1 MRLVRLRMRNIRSYL
16 EAQVDFD
23 DGITLFEGD
32 IGSGKSTILLA
43 IEFAL
48 FGLGDTDS
56 AHLLRHG
63 AKDGEVELHIRVSG
77 RPVRLLRTL
86 KRKVKKALVD
96 KCVIDDDGSV
106 SELTSADMKPRVLEL
121 LQYNENPDPK
131 AKSDIFRF
139 GVYTPQEDM
148 RTILDTR
155 GKMRDQRKETIR
167 RALHIQE
174 FRVARDNLKLVA
186 SEVSSRAREHR
197 KMAEGID
204 DAKTKLERAQ
214 GELEDERKSGEK
226 AVGDLKD
233 AEVKELEI
241 RKRRTALEDQQRKIT
256 EMARRVEGC
265 RTAVAKATSG
275 LEVAKAR
282 LDSVEKE
289 LERRRV
295 QLKRAEELEVVPALL
310 AEIEATAAKVSDLR
324 DTHQSALQKFT
335 GLEAGLK
342 RCTDAKEGIDKL
354 EEDLQVIVGKT
365 EDRERLET
373 EQSRIDIDM
382 SEFERDRTRA
392 QTKLDQLKAEL
403 DEVSSLDG
411 EAECPRCRQPLTAE
425 HLEGLMERN
434 RKESRKLT
442 GEVRESASRYNRL
455 GDRRK
460 EVADGLRD
468 LADGEKQR
476 AIIREKIRQA
486 KEEASCE
493 DGIRAEI
500 AGLEVERKAQEL
512 EDARKELDEGRHKE
526 LLELDAERK
535 GLLKQLDLS
544 VDAESKVAVHEDH
557 LHEAGVSLEG
567 ASKELENAE
576 RDLAEARSV
585 HDETALARTREEH
598 DEANRTLG
606 GLRNELR
613 DRDER
618 IKMAEARV
626 RERSDELAKLQV
638 QRKEMES
645 HLELHRWLT
654 NCIRPALETIELE
667 VLSMMHDE
675 MDAAAKTWFERLV
688 EDPDLELEVDEE
700 FAPTVTQ
707 QGYEI
712 SVEALSGGER
722 TALAFAY
729 RLALNGLVQRIAAPG
744 QANLL
749 LLDEP
754 TDGFSREQLIRMG
767 GVLRDLEADQIV
779 VVSHDREL
787 RAFSNHVYVVHKVG
801 GASQVSPGA

>member
-1 MRLVRLRMRNIRSYL
+1 MRLVRLRMRNIRSYR
-16 EAQVDFD
+16 EAQVEFG

-63 AKDGEVELHIRVSG
+63 AKDGEVELHIQVSG

-96 KCVIDDDGSV
+96 RCVIDDDGNV

-121 LQYNENPDPK
+121 LQFNENPDPK

-167 RALHIQE
+167 RALRIQE

-186 SEVSSRAREHR
+186 SEVNSRAREHR

-204 DAKTKLERAQ
+204 DSEAKLERAR
-214 GELEDERKSGEK
+214 GELEDEGKSRDK
-226 AVGDLKD
+226 AVGDLKG
-233 AEVKELEI
+233 AEVEELET

-256 EMARRVEGC
+256 EMARQVEGC
-265 RTAVAKATSG
+265 RTAVAKASSG

-282 LDSVEKE
+282 LDSVKKE
-289 LERRRV
+289 LERRIA
-295 QLKRAEELEVVPALL
+295 QLKRVEELEEVPTLL
-310 AEIEATAAKVSDLR
+310 EEIEVAAAKVSELR

-335 GLEAGLK
+335 GLRAELK
-342 RCTDAKEGIDKL
+342 RCTDAKESIDGF
-354 EEDLQVIVGKT
+354 EEDLQVIVGKA

-373 EQSRIDIDM
+373 EQSTIEADM
-382 SEFERDRTRA
+382 TEFERERTRA

-425 HLEGLMERN
+425 HLEGLLERN

-460 EVADGLRD
+460 EVVDGLRD
-468 LADGEKQR
+468 LAEGEKQR
-476 AIIREKIRQA
+476 AILRERIIQA
-486 KEEASCE
+486 KEEASRE
-493 DGIRAEI
+493 DGIREQI
-500 AGLEVERKAQEL
+500 AGLEVERRAQEL

-526 LLELDAERK
+526 LLEQDAERR

-544 VDAESKVAVHEDH
+544 VDAESKVTAHEDR
-557 LHEAGVSLEG
+557 LHEAGILLEG
-567 ASKELENAE
+567 ASEELENAE
-576 RDLAEARSV
+576 RDLTEARGA

-613 DRDER
+613 DREER

-626 RERSDELAKLQV
+626 RERSEELAKLEA
-638 QRKEMES
+638 QRMDMES

-654 NCIRPALETIELE
+654 HSIRPALEEIELE

-675 MDAAAKTWFERLV
+675 MDAAAKKWFERLV

-707 QGYEI
+707 QGYDI
-712 SVEALSGGER
+712 SVDALSGGER

-729 RLALNGLVQRIAAPG
+729 RLALNGLVQRIAARG

-779 VVSHDREL
+779 IVSHDREL

>member
-1 MRLVRLRMRNIRSYL
+1 MRNIRSYR
-16 EAQVDFD
+16 EAQVHFG

-63 AKDGEVELHIRVSG
+63 AKDGEVELHIQVAG

-96 KCVIDDDGSV
+96 KCVIDDDGNV

-121 LQYNENPDPK
+121 LMYNENPDPK

-186 SEVSSRAREHR
+186 SEVNSRAREHG
-197 KMAEGID
+197 KVAEGID
-204 DAKTKLERAQ
+204 DAKAKLQRVQ
-214 GELEDERKSGEK
+214 GDLREERKSREK
-226 AVGDLKD
+226 AKGELKD
-233 AEVKELEI
+233 AEAGEKQLG
-241 RKRRTALEDQQRKIT
+241 KRRTALEDQQRKIT
-256 EMARRVEGC
+256 EMARHVEGC

-282 LDSVEKE
+282 LDSVRKE
-289 LERRRV
+289 LERRTV
-295 QLKRAEELEVVPALL
+295 QLMRVEELEQVPALL
-310 AEIEATAAKVSDLR
+310 EEIEVKAATVNELR
-324 DTHQSALQKFT
+324 DNYQSALQKLT
-335 GLEAGLK
+335 GLEAELK
-342 RCTDAKEGIDKL
+342 RCTDAKERIGKL
-354 EEDLQVIVGKT
+354 ERDLQVVVGKD
-365 EDRERLET
+365 EDKDRLET
-373 EQSRIDIDM
+373 EMSSIETEMSR
-382 SEFERDRTRA
+382 FERERTRA
-392 QTKLDQLKAEL
+392 QTKLDQLKAEQA
-403 DEVSSLDG
+403 EVSSLDG

-425 HLEGLMERN
+425 HLEDLLERN
-434 RKESRKLT
+434 RKESRKLN
-442 GEVRESASRYNRL
+442 GEVRENASRYNRL
-455 GDRRK
+455 ADRRK
-460 EVADGLRD
+460 EVADELRD
-468 LADGEKQR
+468 LAEGEKQR
-476 AIIREKIRQA
+476 TIIQEKIRQA
-486 KEEASCE
+486 KEEASRE
-493 DGIRAEI
+493 DGIRAEV
-500 AGLEVERKAQEL
+500 AGLEVGRRAQEL
-512 EDARKELDEGRHKE
+512 EDARKELDEDRHKE
-526 LLELDAERK
+526 LLEQDAERR
-535 GLLKQLDLS
+535 GLLKMLDLS
-544 VDAESKVAVHEDH
+544 IDAESMVAAHEDR
-557 LHEAGVSLEG
+557 LDGAGVSLEG
-567 ASKELENAE
+567 ASKELEKAE
-576 RDLAEARSV
+576 GDLVEARGA

-613 DRDER
+613 DRGER
-618 IKMAEARV
+618 IKLAEARV
-626 RERSDELAKLQV
+626 QERSDELADLEA

-654 NCIRPALETIELE
+654 QCIRPALEEIELE

-675 MDAAAKTWFERLV
+675 MDAAAKKWFERLV

-700 FAPTVTQ
+700 FAPAVTQ

-712 SVEALSGGER
+712 SVDALSGGER

-729 RLALNGLVQRIAAPG
+729 RLALNGLVQRIAAHG

-754 TDGFSREQLIRMG
+754 TDGFSREQLVRMG

-779 VVSHDREL
+779 IVSHDREL
-787 RAFSNHVYVVHKVG
+787 RAFSNQVFVVHKAG
-801 GASQVSPGA
+801 GASQVAPGA

>member
-1 MRLVRLRMRNIRSYL
+1 MRLVRLRMRNIRSYR
-16 EAQVDFD
+16 EAQVEFG

-56 AHLLRHG
+56 THLLRHG

-96 KCVIDDDGSV
+96 KCVIDDDGNV

-121 LQYNENPDPK
+121 LQFNENPDPK

-186 SEVSSRAREHR
+186 SEVNSRAREHR

-204 DAKTKLERAQ
+204 GAETKLERAR
-214 GELEDERKSGEK
+214 GELEDESKFRDK
-226 AVGDLKD
+226 ALGDLKD
-233 AEVKELEI
+233 AEVTERET

-265 RTAVAKATSG
+265 RTTVAKATSG

-282 LDSVEKE
+282 LDSVAKE
-289 LERRRV
+289 LERRRA
-295 QLKRAEELEVVPALL
+295 QTKRLEELEDVPTLL
-310 AEIEATAAKVSDLR
+310 EEIEVAAAKVSELR
-324 DTHQSALQKFT
+324 EAHQSALQKFT
-335 GLEAGLK
+335 GLRAELK
-342 RCTDAKEGIDKL
+342 RCTDANESIDRF
-354 EEDLQVIVGKT
+354 EEDLQAIIGKP

-373 EQSRIDIDM
+373 ELSMIEADM
-382 SEFERDRTRA
+382 SEFERERTRA

-425 HLEGLMERN
+425 HLEGLLERN

-442 GEVRESASRYNRL
+442 GEVRESASRYNRR
-455 GDRRK
+455 GDRQK
-460 EVADGLRD
+460 EVMDGLRD
-468 LADGEKQR
+468 LAEGEKQR
-476 AIIREKIRQA
+476 AILHEKIIQA
-486 KEEASCE
+486 KDEASRE
-493 DGIRAEI
+493 DGIRGQI
-500 AGLEVERKAQEL
+500 AGLEVERRAQEL
-512 EDARKELDEGRHKE
+512 EDARKGLDEGRHKE
-526 LLELDAERK
+526 LLEQDAERK
-535 GLLKQLDLS
+535 ELLKQLDLT
-544 VDAESKVAVHEDH
+544 VDAESKVASHEEH
-557 LHEAGVSLEG
+557 LHEAGVLLEG
-567 ASKELENAE
+567 ASEELESAE
-576 RDLAEARSV
+576 RDLTEAKDV

-613 DRDER
+613 DREER
-618 IKMAEARV
+618 IEMAESRV
-626 RERSDELAKLQV
+626 MERSEELAKLEA

-654 NCIRPALETIELE
+654 QCIRPALESIELE

-675 MDAAAKTWFERLV
+675 MDAAAKKWFERLV

-707 QGYEI
+707 QGYDI
-712 SVEALSGGER
+712 SVDALSGGER

-729 RLALNGLVQRIAAPG
+729 RLALNGLVQRIATHG

-767 GVLRDLEADQIV
+767 GVLQDLEADQIV
-779 VVSHDREL
+779 IVSHDREL

>member
-1 MRLVRLRMRNIRSYL
+1 
-16 EAQVDFD
+16 
-23 DGITLFEGD
+23 
-32 IGSGKSTILLA
+32 
-43 IEFAL
+43 
-48 FGLGDTDS
+48 
-56 AHLLRHG
+56 
-63 AKDGEVELHIRVSG
+63 
-77 RPVRLLRTL
+77 
-86 KRKVKKALVD
+86 
-96 KCVIDDDGSV
+96 
-106 SELTSADMKPRVLEL
+106 
-121 LQYNENPDPK
+121 
-131 AKSDIFRF
+131 
-139 GVYTPQEDM
+139 M

-167 RALHIQE
+167 RALRIQE

-186 SEVSSRAREHR
+186 SEVNSRAREHR

-204 DAKTKLERAQ
+204 DSEAKLERAR
-214 GELEDERKSGEK
+214 GELEDEGKSRDK
-226 AVGDLKD
+226 AVGDLKG
-233 AEVKELEI
+233 AEVEELET
-241 RKRRTALEDQQRKIT
+241 RKRRKALEDQQRKIT
-256 EMARRVEGC
+256 EMARQVEGC
-265 RTAVAKATSG
+265 RTAVAKASSG

-282 LDSVEKE
+282 LDSVKKE
-289 LERRRV
+289 LERRRT
-295 QLKRAEELEVVPALL
+295 QIKRVEELEEVPTLL
-310 AEIEATAAKVSDLR
+310 EEIEVAAAKVSELR

-335 GLEAGLK
+335 GLRAELK
-342 RCTDAKEGIDKL
+342 RCTDAKESIDGF
-354 EEDLQVIVGKT
+354 EEDLQVIVGKA

-373 EQSRIDIDM
+373 EQSTIEADM
-382 SEFERDRTRA
+382 TEFERERTRA

-425 HLEGLMERN
+425 HLEGLLERN

-460 EVADGLRD
+460 EVVDGLRD
-468 LADGEKQR
+468 LAEGEKQR
-476 AIIREKIRQA
+476 AILRERIIQA
-486 KEEASCE
+486 KEEASRE
-493 DGIRAEI
+493 DGIREQI
-500 AGLEVERKAQEL
+500 AGLEVERRAQEL

-526 LLELDAERK
+526 LLEQDAERR

-544 VDAESKVAVHEDH
+544 VDAESKVTAHEDR
-557 LHEAGVSLEG
+557 LHEAGILLEG
-567 ASKELENAE
+567 ASEELENAE
-576 RDLAEARSV
+576 RDLTEARGA

-613 DRDER
+613 DREER

-626 RERSDELAKLQV
+626 RERSEELAKLEA
-638 QRKEMES
+638 QRMDMES

-654 NCIRPALETIELE
+654 QSIRPALESIELE

-675 MDAAAKTWFERLV
+675 MDAAAKKWFERLV

-707 QGYEI
+707 QGYDI
-712 SVEALSGGER
+712 SVDALSGGER

-729 RLALNGLVQRIAAPG
+729 RLALNGLVQRIAARG

-779 VVSHDREL
+779 IVSHDREL

>member
-1 MRLVRLRMRNIRSYL
+1 VRLVRLRMRNIRSHKDS
-16 EAQVDFD
+16 QVEFG

-63 AKDGEVELHIRVSG
+63 AKDGEVELHILVSG

-96 KCVIDDDGSV
+96 KCVIDDDGNV

-121 LQYNENPDPK
+121 LEYNENPDPK

-186 SEVSSRAREHR
+186 SEVNSRAREHR

-204 DAKTKLERAQ
+204 DAKSKLDRARR
-214 GELEDERKSGEK
+214 ELEDEKKNLKK
-226 AVGDLKD
+226 AK
-233 AEVKELEI
+233 KELKVAETAEMEI
-241 RKRRTALEDQQRKIT
+241 RKRKAALEDQERKIT
-256 EMARRVEGC
+256 EMTRQVEGC
-265 RTAVAKATSG
+265 RTSVAKATSG

-282 LDSVEKE
+282 LDSARKE
-289 LERRRV
+289 LEQRRT
-295 QLKRAEELEVVPALL
+295 QLKRSEELKGVPVLLQEVEVK
-310 AEIEATAAKVSDLR
+310 AAKVSELR
-324 DTHQSALQKFT
+324 DCHQGALQKLT
-335 GLEAGLK
+335 GLQAELK
-342 RCTDAKEGIDKL
+342 RCTDAKERIGKL
-354 EEDLQVIVGKT
+354 KGDLQVVTGKA
-365 EDRERLET
+365 EARDRLET
-373 EQSRIDIDM
+373 ELSSIDAEM
-382 SEFERDRTRA
+382 TEFERERTRA
-392 QTKLDQLKAEL
+392 QTKLDQLKAEEN
-403 DEVSSLDG
+403 EVSSLDG
-411 EAECPRCRQPLTAE
+411 EAECPRCRQPLTSE
-425 HLEGLMERN
+425 HLEGLLERN

-455 GDRRK
+455 GDRKK
-460 EVADGLRD
+460 EIARELRE
-468 LADGEKQR
+468 LAEGEKQR
-476 AIIREKIRQA
+476 TIVQEKIRQA
-486 KEEASCE
+486 KEEASRE
-493 DGIRAEI
+493 KGIRAKMT
-500 AGLEVERKAQEL
+500 GLEIDRKAQEL
-512 EDARKELDEGRHKE
+512 EDALKGLDEGLHRD
-526 LLELDAERK
+526 LLEQDAERK
-535 GLLKQLDLS
+535 ELLKMLDLS
-544 VDAESKVAVHEDH
+544 VDVESTVATHKDR
-557 LHEAGVSLEG
+557 LDEARTSLEG
-567 ASKELENAE
+567 ASKDLEKAE
-576 RDLAEARSV
+576 GDLTEARGA
-585 HDETALARTREEH
+585 HDDIALARTREEH

-606 GLRNELR
+606 GLRNELG
-613 DRDER
+613 DREDR
-618 IKMAEARV
+618 IKLAEARV
-626 RERSDELAKLQV
+626 LERSDELAKLEV

-654 NCIRPALETIELE
+654 QCIRPALESIELE

-688 EDPDLELEVDEE
+688 EDPDLELEVDDE

-707 QGYEI
+707 QGYGI
-712 SVEALSGGER
+712 SVDALSGGER

-729 RLALNGLVQRIAAPG
+729 RLALNGLVQRIAVHG

-754 TDGFSREQLIRMG
+754 SDGFSREQLVRMG

-779 VVSHDREL
+779 IVSHDREL
-787 RAFSNHVYVVHKVG
+787 RAFSNQVFVVHKVG
-801 GASQVSPGA
+801 GASQVVLGA

>member
-1 MRLVRLRMRNIRSYL
+1 MRLVRLRMRNIRSYR
-16 EAQVDFD
+16 EAEVEFG

-96 KCVIDDDGSV
+96 KCVIDDDGNV

-121 LQYNENPDPK
+121 LQFNENPDPK

-186 SEVSSRAREHR
+186 SEVNSRAREHR

-204 DAKTKLERAQ
+204 DAETKLERAR
-214 GELEDERKSGEK
+214 GELEDESKSRDK
-226 AVGDLKD
+226 ALGDLKD
-233 AEVKELEI
+233 AEVTERET
-241 RKRRTALEDQQRKIT
+241 RKRRTALEDQQRRIT

-282 LDSVEKE
+282 LDSVAKE
-289 LERRRV
+289 LERRRA
-295 QLKRAEELEVVPALL
+295 QTKRLEELEDVPTLL
-310 AEIEATAAKVSDLR
+310 EEIEVAAAKVSELR
-324 DTHQSALQKFT
+324 EDHQSALQKFT
-335 GLEAGLK
+335 GLRAELK
-342 RCTDAKEGIDKL
+342 RCTDANESIDRF
-354 EEDLQVIVGKT
+354 EEDLQAIIGKP

-373 EQSRIDIDM
+373 ELSRIEADM
-382 SEFERDRTRA
+382 SEFERERTSA

-425 HLEGLMERN
+425 HLEGLLERN

-442 GEVRESASRYNRL
+442 GEVRESASRYNRR
-455 GDRRK
+455 GDREK
-460 EVADGLRD
+460 EVVDGLRD
-468 LADGEKQR
+468 LAEGEKQR
-476 AIIREKIRQA
+476 AILHEKIIQA
-486 KEEASCE
+486 KDEASRE
-493 DGIRAEI
+493 DGIRGQI

-512 EDARKELDEGRHKE
+512 EDARKGLDDGRHKE
-526 LLELDAERK
+526 LLEQDAERK
-535 GLLKQLDLS
+535 ELLKQLDLT
-544 VDAESKVAVHEDH
+544 VDAESKVAAHEEH
-557 LHEAGVSLEG
+557 VHEAGVLLEG
-567 ASKELENAE
+567 ASEELENAD
-576 RDLAEARSV
+576 RDLTEARGV

-613 DRDER
+613 DREER
-618 IKMAEARV
+618 IKMAESRV
-626 RERSDELAKLQV
+626 RERSEELFKLEA

-654 NCIRPALETIELE
+654 QCIRPALESIELE

-675 MDAAAKTWFERLV
+675 MDAAAKKWFERLV

-707 QGYEI
+707 QGYDI
-712 SVEALSGGER
+712 SVDALSGGER

-729 RLALNGLVQRIAAPG
+729 RLALNGLVQRIATHG

-779 VVSHDREL
+779 IVSHDREL